1 MYYLRLRPYTLV
13 KESIEM
19 SIRNTLSCLS
29 SCSLCPREC
38 HIDRLNGQIGSCG
51 CGAKIKV
58 SRAALHMW
66 EEPCISGTRGS
77 GAVFFSGCNLHCQYC
92 QNASISQGKYG
103 TEISDLRLSEIF
115 LELQEQGALNINIV
129 TPTPYIPQI
138 ANSLIHAK
146 HHGLSIPVIS
156 NCGGYE
162 SVSALQIWDG
172 LIDIYLPDF
181 KYFDP
186 RLSAQMS
193 GVSDYFEKAALA
205 LAEMVRQTGALAF
218 SQDGALKKGVI
229 VRHLMLPGHLFDT
242 KKILTYLCQTYG
254 NTIYI
259 SLMNQYTPPKKK
271 RAGVPDHPLREDHY
285 EKMTAYLMDLGQ
297 ENAYIQEAGTVS
309 ESFIPAFD
317 LTGILPKD

>member
-1 MYYLRLRPYTLV
+1 MSTN
-13 KESIEM
+13 SI
-19 SIRNTLSCLS
+19 LSCLS

-38 HIDRLNGQIGSCG
+38 HIDRQNGGLGGCG
-51 CGAKIKV
+51 CSDKIKA

-77 GAVFFSGCNLHCQYC
+77 GAIFFSGCNLHCLYC
-92 QNASISQGKYG
+92 QNESISQGKSG
-103 TEISDLRLSEIF
+103 KEISIQRLSDIF
-115 LELQEQGALNINIV
+115 LELQEQGAHNINLV

-138 ANSLIHAK
+138 AKSLIHAK
-146 HHGLSIPVIS
+146 NHGLFIPVIS

-193 GVSDYFEKAALA
+193 GVSDYFEKASLA
-205 LAEMVRQTGALAF
+205 LAEMVRQTGELAF
-218 SQDGALKKGVI
+218 SKEGMLKKGVI

-242 KKILTYLCQTYG
+242 RKVLTYLCQTYG
-254 NTIYI
+254 NAIYI
-259 SLMNQYTPPKKK
+259 SLMNQYTPPTPK
-271 RAGVPDHPLREDHY
+271 RACVPDHPLREDHY
-285 EKMTAYLMDLGQ
+285 EKMTTYLMDLGQ
-297 ENAYIQEAGTVS
+297 ENAYIQESGTVS

-317 LTGILPKD
+317 LTGILPKN

>member
-1 MYYLRLRPYTLV
+1 
-13 KESIEM
+13 
-19 SIRNTLSCLS
+19 
-29 SCSLCPREC
+29 
-38 HIDRLNGQIGSCG
+38 
-51 CGAKIKV
+51 
-58 SRAALHMW
+58 MW

-115 LELQEQGALNINIV
+115 LELQEQGALNINLV

-186 RLSAQMS
+186 ILSAQMS
-193 GVSDYFEKAALA
+193 GVSDYFEKASQALT
-205 LAEMVRQTGALAF
+205 EMVRQTGELAF
-218 SQDGALKKGVI
+218 SKEGMLKKGVI
-229 VRHLMLPGHLFDT
+229 VRHLMLPGYLFDT

-254 NTIYI
+254 NAIYI
-259 SLMNQYTPPKKK
+259 SLMNQYTPPNPQ

-285 EKMTAYLMDLGQ
+285 EKMTAYLMERGQ
-297 ENAYIQEAGTVS
+297 ENAYIQELGTVS

-317 LTGILPKD
+317 LTGILPKN